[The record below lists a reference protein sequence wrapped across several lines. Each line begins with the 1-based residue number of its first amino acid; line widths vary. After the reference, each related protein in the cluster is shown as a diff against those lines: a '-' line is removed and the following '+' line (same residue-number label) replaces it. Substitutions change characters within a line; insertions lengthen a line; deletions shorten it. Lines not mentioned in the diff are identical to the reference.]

1 MAHFETKIKR
11 VVRDKKG
18 NDKEIAEV
26 YFVENAVSFGDAE
39 TRVQTYWNCECDVVA
54 MAISKVMDV
63 VNCPTQEE
71 KEERYVYRAV
81 IATIYTDDDGNE
93 KEMKYHVLLWAKNFD
108 NAMTIVNEYIAQ
120 GLEDMTL
127 VSLQKTKIVEVI

>member
-39 TRVQTYWNCECDVVA
+39 TRIQTYWNCECDVVA
-54 MAISKVMDV
+54 VTMSRVMDI
-63 VNCPTQEE
+63 VNPRTDEE
-71 KEERYVYRAV
+71 ESIYKAI
-81 IATIYTDDDGNE
+81 IASVFIDDNENE
-93 KEMKYHVLLWAKNFD
+93 KEMKYPVLVFAKSLEEATKRVIGYMD
-108 NAMTIVNEYIAQ
+108 E
-120 GLEDMTL
+120 GLGDMNLHSIT
-127 VSLQKTKIVEVI
+127 KTKIVEII

>member
-39 TRVQTYWNCECDVVA
+39 TRIQTYWNCECDVVA
-54 MAISKVMDV
+54 VAMSRVMDI
-63 VNCPTQEE
+63 VNPRTDEE
-71 KEERYVYRAV
+71 EFIYKAI
-81 IATIYTDDDGNE
+81 IASVFIDDNENE
-93 KEMKYHVLLWAKNFD
+93 KEMKYPVLVFAKSLEEATGRVIGYMD
-108 NAMTIVNEYIAQ
+108 E
-120 GLEDMTL
+120 GLGDMNLHSIT
-127 VSLQKTKIVEVI
+127 KTKIVEVI

>member
-54 MAISKVMDV
+54 VTMSRVMDI
-63 VNCPTQEE
+63 VNPRTDEE
-71 KEERYVYRAV
+71 ESIYKAI
-81 IATIYTDDDGNE
+81 IASVFIDDNENE
-93 KEMKYHVLLWAKNFD
+93 KEMKYPVLVFAKSLEEATKRVIGYMDEGLGDMNLHS
-108 NAMTIVNEYIAQ
+108 IA
-120 GLEDMTL
+120 
-127 VSLQKTKIVEVI
+127 KTKIVEVI

>member
-39 TRVQTYWNCECDVVA
+39 TRIQTYWSCECDVVA
-54 MAISKVMDV
+54 VTMSRVMDI
-63 VNCPTQEE
+63 VNQRTDEE
-71 KEERYVYRAV
+71 ESIYKAI
-81 IATIYTDDDGNE
+81 IASVFIDDNDNE
-93 KEMKYHVLLWAKNFD
+93 KEMKYPVLVFAKSLEE
-108 NAMTIVNEYIAQ
+108 AT
-120 GLEDMTL
+120 GLVIGYMDEGLGDMNLHSIT
-127 VSLQKTKIVEVI
+127 KTKIVEVI

>member
-39 TRVQTYWNCECDVVA
+39 TRIQTYWNCECDVVA
-54 MAISKVMDV
+54 VTMSRVMDI
-63 VNCPTQEE
+63 VNLRTDEE
-71 KEERYVYRAV
+71 EFIYKAI
-81 IATIYTDDDGNE
+81 IASVFIDDNENE
-93 KEMKYHVLLWAKNFD
+93 KEMKYPVLVFAKSLEEATKRVIGYMD
-108 NAMTIVNEYIAQ
+108 E
-120 GLEDMTL
+120 GLGDMNLHSIT
-127 VSLQKTKIVEVI
+127 KTKIVEVI